1 MKLTLRASI
10 NAVQIGS
17 RPICCSLAAYRQ
29 LQLLW
34 VYSSLNYFLFFSF
47 LFFSFL
53 LCLFLTFSFVPIN
66 MIDTKLRGN

>member
-17 RPICCSLAAYRQ
+17 LPICCSLAAYRQ

-34 VYSSLNYFLFFSF
+34 VYSSLNYFLFFSSLSVLDV
-47 LFFSFL
+47 LF
-53 LCLFLTFSFVPIN
+53 CTYQYDRYKIE
-66 MIDTKLRGN
+66 G

>member
-1 MKLTLRASI
+1 M
-10 NAVQIGS
+10 GS

-53 LCLFLTFSFVPIN
+53 FFSFLLCLFLTFSFVPIN

>member
-17 RPICCSLAAYRQ
+17 LPICCSLAAYRQ

-47 LFFSFL
+47 L

>member
-1 MKLTLRASI
+1 M

-47 LFFSFL
+47 LFFSSL
-53 LCLFLTFSFVPIN
+53 SVLDVLFCTYQYDRYKIE
-66 MIDTKLRGN
+66 G